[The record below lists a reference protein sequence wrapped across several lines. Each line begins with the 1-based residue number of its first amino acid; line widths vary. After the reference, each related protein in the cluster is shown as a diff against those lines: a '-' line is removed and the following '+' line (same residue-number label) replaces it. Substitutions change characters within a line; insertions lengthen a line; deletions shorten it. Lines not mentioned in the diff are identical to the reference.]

1 MTKPQPSPSDPAP
14 PPADD
19 RRATLMRRSTYA
31 TVTVAATLILA
42 KFIVWTMS
50 GSVAL
55 LSSLLDSTLDALAS
69 LVTLFAVRHALMPAD
84 REHRFG
90 HGKAEALAAL
100 GQAAFIGAS
109 ALILFW
115 EAGRRILEPQPIEAE
130 YWAVAVMVV
139 SLALTL
145 GLVRYQRYV
154 ARETGSLA
162 ITADSLHY
170 ITDVMINGGVAVGL
184 LAVAL
189 FDLRLLD
196 PLIAVAV
203 MSYLVF
209 TAWQIARSA
218 LDMLMDREFDDRER
232 ARIRD
237 IVLAHREVRAMHDLR
252 TRSSG
257 VHSFIQFH
265 LELDGDLPLSRAHA
279 IADEVEEM
287 LLKEFPDSEVLI
299 HEDPAGLAERRPG
312 FA

>member
-1 MTKPQPSPSDPAP
+1 MTKLQPSPSDPAP
-14 PPADD
+14 PAADD